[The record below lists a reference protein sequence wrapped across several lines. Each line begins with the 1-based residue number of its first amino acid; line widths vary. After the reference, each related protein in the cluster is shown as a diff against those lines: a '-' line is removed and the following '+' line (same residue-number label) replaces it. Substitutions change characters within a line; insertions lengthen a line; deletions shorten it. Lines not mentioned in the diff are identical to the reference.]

1 MKLRSASGA
10 TEKNGECFQGP
21 WFLSIRNRPASED
34 RFPPLGRLDFRSVG
48 CRVQLKP
55 DRSIG
60 FAYQSSGLFPARRIH
75 FSSCRSSVL
84 TMPDSQSTASSSL
97 SPAIVDYP
105 ARDMTITVG
114 AGMSYGTLQTI
125 LRQENQQLPVDVANE
140 QTSLGELVAY
150 DICGPRQFGYGSL
163 RDYVIGIEAVD
174 GNGRV
179 FHAGGRVVKNVAGYD
194 LCRLLV
200 GSRNQLGTITQLTFK
215 LKPLPAQQSIM
226 AAGFRSLRDLESAL
240 ERLNLTATTPVILDV
255 LGRSATSRLLT
266 SSIPELTKTT
276 HGQDAAAMLIL
287 GFDGPLTACQWQN
300 KTLQDELAD
309 TAVWCHIASRADAF
323 ANYCRTAQHAAVG
336 DSNDPWLARV
346 ITLPSRV
353 VSSLSVLQ
361 EAGCEVFGRAGN
373 GILFV
378 RPSTQISSSQPP
390 DEAQAATM
398 LSSLVADGNCSFE
411 MLRSATTRSTV
422 SAAPVRAFSKQL
434 IELLG
439 GQKQA

>member
-1 MKLRSASGA
+1 MHDSDSASKSA
-10 TEKNGECFQGP
+10 
-21 WFLSIRNRPASED
+21 I
-34 RFPPLGRLDFRSVG
+34 
-48 CRVQLKP
+48 
-55 DRSIG
+55 
-60 FAYQSSGLFPARRIH
+60 SS
-75 FSSCRSSVL
+75 
-84 TMPDSQSTASSSL
+84 
-97 SPAIVDYP
+97 AIVDYP

-114 AGMSYGTLQTI
+114 AGMSFGVLQTI
-125 LRQENQQLPVDVANE
+125 LQKENQQLPIDVADE
-140 QTSLGELVAY
+140 QTSLGELVAC

-174 GNGRV
+174 GKGRV

-215 LKPLPAQQSIM
+215 LKPLPAQQSVVV
-226 AAGFRSLRDLESAL
+226 AGFRSLRDMESAL

-255 LGRSATSRLLT
+255 LGRSATTRLLT
-266 SSIPELTKTT
+266 ESMPELTATT
-276 HGQDAAAMLIL
+276 HGQDAVAVLVL
-287 GFDGPLTACQWQN
+287 GFEGPVAACQWQN
-300 KTLQDELAD
+300 KTLQDELTG
-309 TAVWCHIASRADAF
+309 TAVWCHIASRIDAF
-323 ANYCRTAQHAAVG
+323 PIYCRTAQNAAAG
-336 DSNDPWLARV
+336 DNNDLWLASL

-361 EAGCEVFGRAGN
+361 EAGYEVFGRAGN

-378 RPSTQISSSQPP
+378 RPATQSPP
-390 DEAQAATM
+390 SLLTDEAQAATI
-398 LSSLVADGNCSFE
+398 LSSLVSDGNGSFE
-411 MLRSATTRSTV
+411 MLRSATARATV

>member
-1 MKLRSASGA
+1 MHDSESASG
-10 TEKNGECFQGP
+10 
-21 WFLSIRNRPASED
+21 PA
-34 RFPPLGRLDFRSVG
+34 
-48 CRVQLKP
+48 
-55 DRSIG
+55 I
-60 FAYQSSGLFPARRIH
+60 SS
-75 FSSCRSSVL
+75 
-84 TMPDSQSTASSSL
+84 
-97 SPAIVDYP
+97 AIVDYP

-125 LRQENQQLPVDVANE
+125 LREENQQLPIDVADDG
-140 QTSLGELVAY
+140 TSLGELVAH
-150 DICGPRQFGYGSL
+150 DVCGPRQFGYGSL

-226 AAGFRSLRDLESAL
+226 TAGFRSLRDLESAL

-266 SSIPELTKTT
+266 ESMPELTETT
-276 HGQDAAAMLIL
+276 HGQDAAALLVL
-287 GFDGPLTACQWQN
+287 GFEGPLAACQWQN
-300 KTLQDELAD
+300 KTLQDELAG

-323 ANYCRTAQHAAVG
+323 ANYCRTAQCAAVG
-336 DSNDPWLARV
+336 DNNNPWLARL

-353 VSSLSVLQ
+353 VASLSVLQ

-378 RPSTQISSSQPP
+378 RPSTQILSPQTP
-390 DEAQAATM
+390 DEAQAATI
-398 LSSLVADGNCSFE
+398 LSSLVADGNGSFE
-411 MLRSATTRSTV
+411 MLHSTTARSTV
-422 SAAPVRAFSKQL
+422 SAAPVREFSKQL

-439 GQKQA
+439 GLKPA

>member
-1 MKLRSASGA
+1 MHDSESAS
-10 TEKNGECFQGP
+10 
-21 WFLSIRNRPASED
+21 RPA
-34 RFPPLGRLDFRSVG
+34 
-48 CRVQLKP
+48 
-55 DRSIG
+55 I
-60 FAYQSSGLFPARRIH
+60 SS
-75 FSSCRSSVL
+75 
-84 TMPDSQSTASSSL
+84 
-97 SPAIVDYP
+97 AIVDYP

-114 AGMSYGTLQTI
+114 AGMSYGSLQTI
-125 LRQENQQLPVDVANE
+125 LRVENQQLPVDVANE
-140 QTSLGELVAY
+140 NTSLGELVAY

-215 LKPLPAQQSIM
+215 LKPLPAQQSVVV
-226 AAGFRSLRDLESAL
+226 AGFRSLRDLESAL
-240 ERLNLTATTPVILDV
+240 ERLNLTATSPVILDV
-255 LGRSATSRLLT
+255 LGRAATSRLLT
-266 SSIPELTKTT
+266 ASVPELAETT
-276 HGQDAAAMLIL
+276 HGQDAAALLVL
-287 GFDGPLTACQWQN
+287 GYEGPPAACQWQN
-300 KTLQDELAD
+300 KTLQNELAG

-323 ANYCRTAQHAAVG
+323 PIYCRTTQAAATG
-336 DSNDPWLARV
+336 GNNDPWLARL

-390 DEAQAATM
+390 DEAQAATT
-398 LSSLVADGNCSFE
+398 LSSLVTDGNGSFE
-411 MLRSATTRSTV
+411 MLRSTSARSTV
-422 SAAPVRAFSKQL
+422 SAAPVRELSKQL

-439 GQKQA
+439 VQKPA

>member
-1 MKLRSASGA
+1 
-10 TEKNGECFQGP
+10 
-21 WFLSIRNRPASED
+21 
-34 RFPPLGRLDFRSVG
+34 
-48 CRVQLKP
+48 
-55 DRSIG
+55 
-60 FAYQSSGLFPARRIH
+60 
-75 FSSCRSSVL
+75 
-84 TMPDSQSTASSSL
+84 MPDSQPTAGSSL

-125 LRQENQQLPVDVANE
+125 LREENQQLPVDVANE
-140 QTSLGELVAY
+140 ETPLGELVAY

-163 RDYVIGIEAVD
+163 RDYVIGVEAVD
-174 GNGRV
+174 GTGRV

-255 LGRSATSRLLT
+255 LGRSATSRLLA
-266 SSIPELTKTT
+266 SSMPELTETT
-276 HGQDAAAMLIL
+276 HGQDAVALLIL

-300 KTLQDELAD
+300 KTLQDELAG
-309 TAVWCHIASRADAF
+309 TAVWCHIASRPDAF
-323 ANYCRTAQHAAVG
+323 PSYCQTAQGAAMG
-336 DSNDPWLARV
+336 DNNDPWLARLN
-346 ITLPSRV
+346 TLPSRV
-353 VSSLSVLQ
+353 VSALSVLQ

-378 RPSTQISSSQPP
+378 RPSTQISSPQPP
-390 DEAQAATM
+390 DEAQAATI
-398 LSSLVADGNCSFE
+398 LSSLVADGNGSFE
-411 MLRSATTRSTV
+411 MLRSTTARSTV
-422 SAAPVRAFSKQL
+422 SATPVRELSKQL

-439 GQKQA
+439 VQKSA

>member
-1 MKLRSASGA
+1 MHDSESVP
-10 TEKNGECFQGP
+10 GP
-21 WFLSIRNRPASED
+21 AI
-34 RFPPLGRLDFRSVG
+34 
-48 CRVQLKP
+48 
-55 DRSIG
+55 
-60 FAYQSSGLFPARRIH
+60 SS
-75 FSSCRSSVL
+75 
-84 TMPDSQSTASSSL
+84 
-97 SPAIVDYP
+97 AIVDYP

-125 LRQENQQLPVDVANE
+125 LREENQQLPVDVANDN
-140 QTSLGELVAY
+140 TSLGELVAH

-163 RDYVIGIEAVD
+163 RDYVIGIEAID

-215 LKPLPAQQSIM
+215 LKPLPAHQSIVV
-226 AAGFRSLRDLESAL
+226 AGFRSLRDLESAL

-266 SSIPELTKTT
+266 ESMPELTETT
-276 HGQDAAAMLIL
+276 HGQDAAALLVL
-287 GFDGPLTACQWQN
+287 GFEGPLAACQWQN
-300 KTLQDELAD
+300 KTLQDELAG

-323 ANYCRTAQHAAVG
+323 PNYCRTAQHAATG
-336 DSNDPWLARV
+336 DNNDPWLARL

-378 RPSTQISSSQPP
+378 RPSTQISSPQTP
-390 DEAQAATM
+390 DEAQAATI
-398 LSSLVADGNCSFE
+398 LSSLVADGNGSFE
-411 MLRSATTRSTV
+411 MLRSTSARSTV
-422 SAAPVRAFSKQL
+422 SAAPVREFSKQL

-439 GQKQA
+439 GPQPA

>member
-1 MKLRSASGA
+1 MHDSESA
-10 TEKNGECFQGP
+10 P
-21 WFLSIRNRPASED
+21 VPA
-34 RFPPLGRLDFRSVG
+34 
-48 CRVQLKP
+48 
-55 DRSIG
+55 I
-60 FAYQSSGLFPARRIH
+60 
-75 FSSCRSSVL
+75 
-84 TMPDSQSTASSSL
+84 SSS
-97 SPAIVDYP
+97 IVDYP

-125 LRQENQQLPVDVANE
+125 LREENQQLPVDVANDN
-140 QTSLGELVAY
+140 TSLGELVAC

-174 GNGRV
+174 GKGRV

-215 LKPLPAQQSIM
+215 LKPLPTQQSIM
-226 AAGFRSLRDLESAL
+226 VAGFRSLRDLESAL
-240 ERLNLTATTPVILDV
+240 ERLNLTATTPVVLDV

-266 SSIPELTKTT
+266 TSMPELTETT
-276 HGQDAAAMLIL
+276 HGQDAAALMVL
-287 GFDGPLTACQWQN
+287 GFEGPLTACQWQN
-300 KTLQDELAD
+300 KTLQDELSG
-309 TAVWCHIASRADAF
+309 TAVWCHIASRSDAF
-323 ANYCRTAQHAAVG
+323 PNYCRTAQHAATG
-336 DSNDPWLARV
+336 DNNDPWLAQL

-378 RPSTQISSSQPP
+378 RPSTQNSSPEAP
-390 DEAQAATM
+390 DEAQAATI
-398 LSSLVADGNCSFE
+398 LSSLVADGNGSFE
-411 MLRSATTRSTV
+411 MLRSTTARSTV
-422 SAAPVRAFSKQL
+422 SAAPVRELSKQL

-439 GQKQA
+439 GQKPA

>member
-1 MKLRSASGA
+1 MHDSESASG
-10 TEKNGECFQGP
+10 P
-21 WFLSIRNRPASED
+21 SI
-34 RFPPLGRLDFRSVG
+34 
-48 CRVQLKP
+48 
-55 DRSIG
+55 
-60 FAYQSSGLFPARRIH
+60 SS
-75 FSSCRSSVL
+75 
-84 TMPDSQSTASSSL
+84 
-97 SPAIVDYP
+97 AIVDYP

-125 LRQENQQLPVDVANE
+125 LREENQQLPIDVADE
-140 QTSLGELVAY
+140 GTSLGELVAC

-215 LKPLPAQQSIM
+215 LKPLPAHQSIM
-226 AAGFRSLRDLESAL
+226 VAGFRSLRDLESAL

-266 SSIPELTKTT
+266 ESMPELTETT
-276 HGQDAAAMLIL
+276 HGQDAAALL
-287 GFDGPLTACQWQN
+287 VVGFEGPIAACQWQN
-300 KTLQDELAD
+300 KTLQDELAG
-309 TAVWCHIASRADAF
+309 TAVWCHIASRVDAF
-323 ANYCRTAQHAAVG
+323 PNYCRTAQRAAAG
-336 DSNDPWLARV
+336 ENNDPWLARF

-353 VSSLSVLQ
+353 VSLLSVLQ

-398 LSSLVADGNCSFE
+398 LSSLVTDGNGSFE
-411 MLRSATTRSTV
+411 MLRSATARSTA
-422 SAAPVRAFSKQL
+422 SAAPIREFSKQL

-439 GQKQA
+439 GQKPA